1 MVFFAFIKR
10 YPILFLSGFA
20 ICCVLLGISLG
31 IHFHDEL
38 LRARCQALG
47 GTFIEINPLHAKTA
61 LESDIESVGKILNS
75 WAKSRVL
82 DPCELG
88 HVLDCYVDLSS
99 TFYRILEV
107 QPNVIF
113 DETFVQQSKTEE

>member
-1 MVFFAFIKR
+1 MNFFAFIKR
-10 YPILFLSGFA
+10 YPSFFLTVFA

-31 IHFHDEL
+31 MHFHDEL

-47 GTFIEINPLHAKTA
+47 ENFVEINTLHAKTA

-88 HVLDCYVDLSS
+88 HVLKCYVDLSS
-99 TFYRILEV
+99 TFYKVLES
-107 QPNVIF
+107 QPNVVF
-113 DETFVQQSKTEE
+113 DETNIQQFKTDK